1 MMYITVSQGL
11 LCSVSRSLCTSLT
24 FHDSFSKFL
33 GQCVHEGVSW
43 RRPLLCTCSPYIL
56 WSSLRGKK
64 GKFWKFE
71 KSFGSEHVSPL
82 FFLLLAPLPSPT
94 ATAPHY
100 ASQNRSIYFCILFKN
115 IKILLPIVFIFG
127 IFSLL
132 KIWGKKGENS
142 KSSRRASAQS
152 MSVILFFLLLSPLPS
167 PSATAT
173 SLYFVQIY
181 LEIFP
186 WIFILPFFCWLI

>member
-1 MMYITVSQGL
+1 MMYRYIFKIQVFKNIFNDV
-11 LCSVSRSLCTSLT
+11 CIAMYYSVLFSRYLCTSLT

-82 FFLLLAPLPSPT
+82 FFFAFGAAAVANCYRATLCLAE
-94 ATAPHY
+94 
-100 ASQNRSIYFCILFKN
+100 QKN
-115 IKILLPIVFIFG
+115 I
-127 IFSLL
+127 
-132 KIWGKKGENS
+132 
-142 KSSRRASAQS
+142 
-152 MSVILFFLLLSPLPS
+152 FLH
-167 PSATAT
+167 
-173 SLYFVQIY
+173 FVQKYQDITTHSFHFWHF
-181 LEIFP
+181 FP
-186 WIFILPFFCWLI
+186 VEDLSFHVAIK

>member
-11 LCSVSRSLCTSLT
+11 LCSVSRSLFTSLT
-24 FHDSFSKFL
+24 FHDSFSKIL

-100 ASQNRSIYFCILFKN
+100 ASQNRRIYFCILFKN
-115 IKILLPIVFIFG
+115 IKLLRPIFG
-127 IFSLL
+127 HFWHFFPVEDLREICKEKIL
-132 KIWGKKGENS
+132 KVPDQHVNPS
-142 KSSRRASAQS
+142 
-152 MSVILFFLLLSPLPS
+152 FLLAAVANCYWYIFVFCSNIHCI
-167 PSATAT
+167 T
-173 SLYFVQIY
+173 LYY
-181 LEIFP
+181 A
-186 WIFILPFFCWLI
+186 